1 MAQASAL
8 TDTKTLAGTDVL
20 QWRRQQLA
28 RGGTA
33 ADLDWLLDLAG
44 GLRWASLQR
53 LLLDPT
59 RTVALEQSLEVL
71 SELWERHLHG
81 NVPLQHLV
89 GLCPWRDVLL
99 ESSPAALIPRQETE
113 LLVDLAMSQFTTSPP
128 ARWADLGTGSGAIA
142 VALARALSLIHI

>member
-1 MAQASAL
+1 MRDC
-8 TDTKTLAGTDVL
+8 TTVAGTDVL
-20 QWRRQQLA
+20 QWRRRQLA

-44 GLRWASLQR
+44 GLRWASLQG

-71 SELWERHLHG
+71 SGLWDRHLHG

-89 GLCPWRDVLL
+89 GL
-99 ESSPAALIPRQETE
+99 
-113 LLVDLAMSQFTTSPP
+113 
-128 ARWADLGTGSGAIA
+128 
-142 VALARALSLIHI
+142 LSLIHI

>member
-1 MAQASAL
+1 MRDC
-8 TDTKTLAGTDVL
+8 TTVAGTDVL

-33 ADLDWLLDLAG
+33 ADLDWLLDLAA

-71 SELWERHLHG
+71 SELGTVTFMGMFPSSTWWG
-81 NVPLQHLV
+81 SVP
-89 GLCPWRDVLL
+89 GGMCC
-99 ESSPAALIPRQETE
+99 
-113 LLVDLAMSQFTTSPP
+113 
-128 ARWADLGTGSGAIA
+128 
-142 VALARALSLIHI
+142 LSRRLPH

>member
-1 MAQASAL
+1 MRDC
-8 TDTKTLAGTDVL
+8 TTVAGTDVL

-33 ADLDWLLDLAG
+33 ADLDWLLDLAA

-71 SELWERHLHG
+71 SQLWG
-81 NVPLQHLV
+81 
-89 GLCPWRDVLL
+89 
-99 ESSPAALIPRQETE
+99 RQE
-113 LLVDLAMSQFTTSPP
+113 
-128 ARWADLGTGSGAIA
+128 GTGCRCVIA
-142 VALARALSLIHI
+142 LCMDQLA